1 MSFDK
6 VIDSAQLNAD
16 LESVADAIRDKSNT
30 TEKLLFP
37 AGMVSAIGDIKTKES
52 VTWNQCPPL
61 VKAFLDQVTYDPS
74 DYSTSRI
81 AEFAPATAV
90 ESNTKP
96 IGKTVDGVT
105 YYNEIPNVETP
116 FSTETTAGT
125 LKSLDRLR
133 WINTTPKTY
142 TQGVDWF
149 GSDEE
154 AQEYVDA
161 HPELPNRTIF
171 QIYPVQ
177 PAGSVPNNRKFLIL
191 EDGVLKFFS
200 YYGVGVNTR
209 DLGGWTCDGGTVKYG
224 MLVRGGDTNPEDK
237 RLMVDEIGIRT
248 EVRLFEL
255 SHQGLDHS
263 VWDIDYFANPTNTI
277 VAGNLT
283 DKVMWKALLEAIMK
297 SVVNQKPVY
306 FHCGAGLDRTAS
318 MAVMLEAILGFSQSD
333 IDKDYELGS
342 FASGSSD
349 TTARKRSNAGH
360 KNFIE
365 GIIATPLLYGLPDT
379 FRNHAISFALS
390 CGVKIELI
398 NAFRKACID
407 GNPEVITVNIPTH
420 TITQTLTHA
429 TTDNAATTIKGN
441 EPYEANIAPEVGYII
456 TGVSITMNGED
467 ASGYFSGEIGN
478 LKRSITQNLQHCSID
493 NNKQTVI
500 DGQGYGAEISVS
512 DGYTLDGATVS
523 ITMNGADIT
532 NQVYISYE
540 EK

>member
-1 MSFDK
+1 MN
-6 VIDSAQLNAD
+6 VLVNEDSLSAIA
-16 LESVADAIRDKSNT
+16 SAIRAKNGTDTTYKPAQMAPAIAALPDKADYS
-30 TEKLLFP
+30 
-37 AGMVSAIGDIKTKES
+37 
-52 VTWNQCPPL
+52 WHQCPEA
-61 VKAFLDQVTYDPS
+61 VRNYLDQVTYDPT

-81 AEFAPATAV
+81 AEFAPSTAV
-90 ESNTKP
+90 SGNTKP
-96 IGKTVDGVT
+96 IAETVTGDSHR
-105 YYNEIPNVETP
+105 NEVPNEKTP
-116 FSTETTAGT
+116 FSSTNIAGT
-125 LKSLDRLR
+125 LEPLDRLR

-177 PAGSVPNNRKFLIL
+177 PAGSVPNNLKFLIL
-191 EDGVLKFFS
+191 EDGELKFFS

-237 RLMVDEIGIRT
+237 RLMVDEIGIKT

-255 SHQGLDHS
+255 SRQGLDHS

-277 VAGNLT
+277 IAGNLT

-297 SVVNQKPVY
+297 SVINQKPVY

-365 GIIATPLLYGLPDT
+365 GIIATPLLYGLSNT

-398 NAFRKACID
+398 NDFRQACIN
-407 GNPEVITVNIPTH
+407 GSPEVITVNIPTH

-429 TTDNAATTIKGN
+429 TTDNTATTIEEN
-441 EPYEANIAPEVGYII
+441 EPYEANITPDVGCII
-456 TGVSITMNGED
+456 TGVSITMGGED
-467 ASGYFSGEIGN
+467 VSGCFSGEIGN
-478 LKRSITQNLQHCSID
+478 LNRLITPNLHHCSID
-493 NNKQTVI
+493 NDKQTVI
-500 DGQGYGAEISVS
+500 DGQGYGAEVTVS

-523 ITMNGADIT
+523 ITMGGTDIT
-532 NQVYISYE
+532 EQVYIAYE
-540 EK
+540 EE

>member
-1 MSFDK
+1 MANKLYNDTSIK
-6 VIDSAQLNAD
+6 AI
-16 LESVADAIRDKSNT
+16 ADAIRAKNGKTDT
-30 TEKLLFP
+30 YTVGEM
-37 AGMVSAIGDIKTKES
+37 AEAISSLSGKET
-52 VTWNQCPPL
+52 VTWHQCPEA
-61 VKAFLDQVTYDPS
+61 VRNYLDQVTYDPS

-81 AEFAPATAV
+81 AEFAPSTAV
-90 ESNTKP
+90 SSNTKP
-96 IGKTVDGVT
+96 IAEIVT
-105 YYNEIPNVETP
+105 GDSHRNEVPNEETP
-116 FSTETTAGT
+116 FSSTNIAGT
-125 LKSLDRLR
+125 LEPLDRLR

-177 PAGSVPNNRKFLIL
+177 PAGSVPNNLKFLIL
-191 EDGVLKFFS
+191 EDGELKFFS

-209 DLGGWTCDGGTVKYG
+209 DLGGWQCDGGTVKYG
-224 MLVRGGDTNPEDK
+224 MLVRGGDTNPVDK

-263 VWDIDYFANPTNTI
+263 VWDIDYFANPTNSV

-297 SVVNQKPVY
+297 SVVNQKSVY

-365 GIIATPLLYGLPDT
+365 GILATPLLYGLSNT
-379 FRNHAISFALS
+379 FRNHAISFVLS
-390 CGVKIELI
+390 CGVKIDLI

-420 TITQTLTHA
+420 AITQSLTHA
-429 TTDNAATTIKGN
+429 TTDNTATTIKEN
-441 EPYEANIAPEVGYII
+441 EPYEANITPEVGYII
-456 TGVSITMNGED
+456 SGVSITMNGED
-467 ASGYFSGEIGN
+467 VSGCFSGEIGN
-478 LKRSITQNLQHCSID
+478 LKRSVAKILVGCTVD
-493 NNKQTVI
+493 NPAGTVI
-500 DGQGYGAEISVS
+500 DGQGYAAEITVN
-512 DGYTLDGATVS
+512 DGYTLTNADVS
-523 ITMNGADIT
+523 IMMDGVDIT
-532 NQVYISYE
+532 NQVYIAYE
-540 EK
+540 EE